1 MLQVTDVQVRY
12 GSVAAVK
19 GVSLEVAPGEIVAM
33 IGPNGA
39 GKTSLLRAI
48 SGLVAPAAGRV
59 VFEGTDIAGWKPHRV
74 VALGLGHAPEGR
86 RLFARMTVIENLKM
100 GAYRTRDAAEIRH
113 RLDAVLQRFP
123 LLAERL
129 DQVAGTLSGGEQQML
144 SIGRTLMSGPR
155 MLMLDEPSFGLAP
168 KVVAEIDRLVR
179 AISEEA
185 RIAVLLVEQNAR
197 MALAMSSRAYVLET
211 GAVVLSGSSAS
222 LRESPHVK
230 AAYLGG
236 TASCST

>member
-86 RLFARMTVIENLKM
+86 RLFTRMTVIENLKM
-100 GAYRTRDAAEIRH
+100 GAYRARDAAEIRR

>member
-1 MLQVTDVQVRY
+1 MLRVVDVHVRY

-39 GKTSLLRAI
+39 GKTSLLRAV
-48 SGLVAPAAGRV
+48 SGLVAPSAGRV
-59 VFEGTDIAGWKPHRV
+59 VFDGTDIAGWKPHRIV
-74 VALGLGHAPEGR
+74 GLGLGHAPEGR
-86 RLFARMTVIENLKM
+86 RLFARMTVLENLKM
-100 GAYRTRDAAEIRH
+100 GAYRTRGAAAIAR
-113 RLDAVLQRFP
+113 RLDGVLHHFP
-123 LLAERL
+123 QLAERSSQL
-129 DQVAGTLSGGEQQML
+129 AGTLSGGEQQML
-144 SIGRTLMSGPR
+144 CIGRTLMSGPR

-211 GAVVLSGSSAS
+211 GTVALSGSSIS
-222 LRESPHVK
+222 LRDSPHVK

-236 TASCST
+236 TTTCPT

>member
-86 RLFARMTVIENLKM
+86 RLFTRMTVIENLKM
-100 GAYRTRDAAEIRH
+100 GAYRARDAAEIRR
-113 RLDAVLQRFP
+113 RLDSVLQRFP
-123 LLAERL
+123 PLAERL
-129 DQVAGTLSGGEQQML
+129 DQIAGTLSGGEQQML

-168 KVVAEIDRLVR
+168 KVVGEIDRLVR

>member
-1 MLQVTDVQVRY
+1 MLQITDVQVRY

-100 GAYRTRDAAEIRH
+100 GA
-113 RLDAVLQRFP
+113 
-123 LLAERL
+123 
-129 DQVAGTLSGGEQQML
+129 
-144 SIGRTLMSGPR
+144 
-155 MLMLDEPSFGLAP
+155 
-168 KVVAEIDRLVR
+168 
-179 AISEEA
+179 
-185 RIAVLLVEQNAR
+185 
-197 MALAMSSRAYVLET
+197 
-211 GAVVLSGSSAS
+211 
-222 LRESPHVK
+222 
-230 AAYLGG
+230 
-236 TASCST
+236 

>member
-100 GAYRTRDAAEIRH
+100 GAYRTRDAAEIRR
-113 RLDAVLQRFP
+113 RLNAVLQRFP

-129 DQVAGTLSGGEQQML
+129 GQVAGTLSGGEQQML

-222 LRESPHVK
+222 LRVSPHVK